1 MKELFQKI
9 FKKVKSEILTI
20 PNMLSIVRI
29 LIIPVIVYLYCFK
42 HDSIATL
49 IWVIISTLTDIADG
63 YIARRFNMITDFGKF
78 IDPVADKA
86 TQLAVFA
93 CLVTKFPLMLLP
105 FIVLLVKEIGSLLLR
120 LYLYK
125 KTEIVEGAKWHGKAS
140 TGVVIFIVVLHLAWV
155 GIPAGVSLGAIIFS
169 TAFMLFSGTLY
180 TVEAL
185 KLLKYGKK

>member
-1 MKELFQKI
+1 MKELFRKI
-9 FKKVKSEILTI
+9 FKKIGEEFLTI
-20 PNMLSIVRI
+20 PNILSIIRI

-42 HDSIATL
+42 HDSIGAL
-49 IWVIISTLTDIADG
+49 VWVLISTFTDIADG
-63 YIARRFNMITDFGKF
+63 FIARKFNMITDFGKF

-105 FIVLLVKEIGSLLLR
+105 FLVLLVKEVGSLWLR
-120 LYLYK
+120 VYLYK

-140 TGVVIFIVVLHLAWV
+140 TGIVIGIVLLHLAWV
-155 GIPAGVSLGAIIFS
+155 SIPAGLSIATIVFS
-169 TAFMLFSGTLY
+169 TAFMIFSGTLY
-180 TVEAL
+180 TVEAF

>member
-1 MKELFQKI
+1 VL
-9 FKKVKSEILTI
+9 
-20 PNMLSIVRI
+20 IV
-29 LIIPVIVYLYCFK
+29 
-42 HDSIATL
+42 
-49 IWVIISTLTDIADG
+49 VIISTLTDIADG
-63 YIARRFNMITDFGKF
+63 FIARKFNMITDFGKF

-86 TQLAVFA
+86 TQLTVFA
-93 CLVTKFPLMLLP
+93 CLITKFKIMLIP
-105 FIVLLVKEIGSLLLR
+105 FLVLLVKEVGSLALR
-120 LYLYK
+120 GYVFN
-125 KTEIVEGAKWHGKAS
+125 KTGLVRGAKWHGKAS